1 MLLPRIIFAVSATPL
16 RASVSSLAP
25 PYSGNC
31 GGNTRVIFLKLLLIM
46 TPSWLM
52 NITGSLKVT
61 SRVSGNCKVI
71 IVNTYGF
78 CRHELGSIEEDLDV
92 QQPHAF
98 LRHVPVERQ
107 VFLHRVTT
115 RKHNY
120 LKDWHSLL
128 FIFLRF
134 EHPAQPDLVQV
145 DSTVVDHCQVFDD
158 SNVLREAN
166 NRLSVAGYLNEFALK
181 RLLLEPREL
190 GLHFVLLEKLLA
202 FLSKIVHFF
211 IDLDDHFGR
220 IERLLNW
227 NRNLIN
233 LLSLPRDDLD

>member
-92 QQPHAF
+92 
-98 LRHVPVERQ
+98 
-107 VFLHRVTT
+107 
-115 RKHNY
+115 
-120 LKDWHSLL
+120 
-128 FIFLRF
+128 
-134 EHPAQPDLVQV
+134 
-145 DSTVVDHCQVFDD
+145 
-158 SNVLREAN
+158 
-166 NRLSVAGYLNEFALK
+166 
-181 RLLLEPREL
+181 
-190 GLHFVLLEKLLA
+190 
-202 FLSKIVHFF
+202 
-211 IDLDDHFGR
+211 
-220 IERLLNW
+220 
-227 NRNLIN
+227 
-233 LLSLPRDDLD
+233 